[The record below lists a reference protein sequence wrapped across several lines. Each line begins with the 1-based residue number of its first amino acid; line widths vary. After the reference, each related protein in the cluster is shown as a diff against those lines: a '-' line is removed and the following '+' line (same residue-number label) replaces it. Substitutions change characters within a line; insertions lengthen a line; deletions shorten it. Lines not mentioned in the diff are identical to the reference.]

1 MPQFSD
7 AITTSAP
14 PEEVWKLLY
23 DASRFAEWWEGIET
37 SEVRDGGATIYPDGY
52 PDFPM
57 PQAIEASRDD
67 GGRVRISCLV
77 SDIRFEWRLAEHA
90 GGTRISVEVEVP
102 EEEAQRFERQR
113 EVAQKSLKNLA
124 ERARA

>member
-1 MPQFSD
+1 
-7 AITTSAP
+7 
-14 PEEVWKLLY
+14 
-23 DASRFAEWWEGIET
+23 
-37 SEVRDGGATIYPDGY
+37 
-52 PDFPM
+52 M
-57 PQAIEASRDD
+57 PQAIEASRDG

-90 GGTRISVEVEVP
+90 GGTRISVDVEVP
-102 EEEAQRFERQR
+102 EEEAQRFDRQR